1 MTDPTGWW
9 WWLESR
15 GNLWDIVGQ
24 CAEPSWRLSSGLIW
38 TTATSLPPNITANAT
53 KCSASGRVV
62 GRMPTRRALN
72 IIEASSTRRDY
83 VVEANSPL
91 SRTVVTLVDPRGRS
105 KRDRT
110 EEYILDWNSI
120 LTTHCF

>member
-1 MTDPTGWW
+1 MGYCWSMCKAELATVVWSD
-9 WWLESR
+9 LDVS
-15 GNLWDIVGQ
+15 DI
-24 CAEPSWRLSSGLIW
+24 S
-38 TTATSLPPNITANAT
+38 PPNITANAT
-53 KCSASGRVV
+53 KCSAFGRVV
-62 GRMPTRRALN
+62 GRMPARRALN
-72 IIEASSTRRDY
+72 IIEASSIRRDY

-120 LTTHCF
+120 LTRHCF